1 MSATISRQQI
11 LTWINESLDLNI
23 TKLETLG
30 PGSVYIQLL
39 DYINETLLKTEN
51 KIPLQ
56 LVYWTGDVL
65 QTERDDEESNEYK
78 KRNLRI
84 IKNYKIAG
92 KEEMTANYK
101 LLQKWFLQMNINKK
115 VLMDK
120 LMQSKFQNNLEFC
133 QWFYK
138 YVNNLVSDKGFADIF
153 DFVNHTRDNHL
164 YNAIERR
171 YSITSS
177 STSSISSAR
186 SSILESA
193 GSRRSS
199 ILPKRNT
206 SSRTSSKPLPIKTT
220 RSENSELIQD
230 DNLRTI
236 KRKYENIIQTI
247 NAERQFYFD
256 KLRTLELLMLSIQE
270 NNSVSENP
278 ELQQMLNHVLK
289 ILYDNEDSN
298 QQMSEDLN
306 NIIDEEVKKTDL
318 NDFNNKEIRML
329 SIDDNELF

>member
-1 MSATISRQQI
+1 
-11 LTWINESLDLNI
+11 
-23 TKLETLG
+23 
-30 PGSVYIQLL
+30 
-39 DYINETLLKTEN
+39 
-51 KIPLQ
+51 
-56 LVYWTGDVL
+56 
-65 QTERDDEESNEYK
+65 
-78 KRNLRI
+78 
-84 IKNYKIAG
+84 
-92 KEEMTANYK
+92 
-101 LLQKWFLQMNINKK
+101 
-115 VLMDK
+115 
-120 LMQSKFQNNLEFC
+120 
-133 QWFYK
+133 
-138 YVNNLVSDKGFADIF
+138 
-153 DFVNHTRDNHL
+153 
-164 YNAIERR
+164 
-171 YSITSS
+171 
-177 STSSISSAR
+177 
-186 SSILESA
+186 
-193 GSRRSS
+193 
-199 ILPKRNT
+199 LPKRNT